1 MSDPTSQ
8 SPSTKDLA
16 KERAAGVS
24 STAKDSA
31 QQVAGTA
38 TQQAGQ
44 VASEVSSQAR
54 NLVGEATTA
63 AQMQVN
69 DQRDKAV
76 GGLRS
81 LGSELSGMADKSDEG
96 GLAADLARQ
105 VADRVHQVADFLDG
119 REPADLLEDVRALAR
134 RKPGTFLIG
143 AALAGVLAGRVTR
156 GAVSAAK
163 SDDSA
168 DTTTT
173 GYQPAVS
180 TGYDA
185 TTGTGFDAG
194 YAPGTTAAGVDAGF
208 DVEGAPSAYTTQV
221 EPGPYE
227 TTHGIDATGEREP
240 STGPLSGGGYA
251 GRP

>member
-24 STAKDSA
+24 STAKESA

-54 NLVGEATTA
+54 NLVGDAKTA

-81 LGSELSGMADKSDEG
+81 LGSELSSMADKSDEG
-96 GLAADLARQ
+96 GLAADIARQ
-105 VADRVHQVADFLDG
+105 VADRVHQIADFLDG
-119 REPADLLEDVRALAR
+119 REPAELLEDVRSIAR

-168 DTTTT
+168 EVST

-185 TTGTGFDAG
+185 TTGTGYASG

-208 DVEGAPSAYTTQV
+208 DVEGTPSAYTTEV

-227 TTHGIDATGEREP
+227 STHGIDATGEREP